1 MRTLFFDC
9 FAGASGNMV
18 LGALIAAGVKSADIE
33 SGLAKLNVEG
43 ISLETTNVDRS
54 GISAIH
60 VGVNAPDSKKHR
72 HLHHIEAI
80 INESQLSTSVKTRA
94 LKIFGRLAVAEAAV
108 HGIEVQKVHFH
119 EVGALDAIADVVGAC
134 IGFEILGIESFRS
147 SAMNTGCGFVSIE
160 HGTYPVPPPAVVE
173 LLKNVPIY
181 SNGVEGELV
190 TPTGAAIISTVC
202 DSYGPLPNLTLEA
215 TGYGAGTRTYERFPN
230 ALRIFIGEVS
240 ENGISAEASDSD
252 EIVVL
257 ETNIDDASPQV
268 LGFVM
273 ERLLDHGALDC
284 WFTPIQMKKNRPAV
298 MLSVLCIVEDVETL
312 SSVIFAET
320 TTLGVRR
327 KIWKRET
334 LSRENISVST
344 KFGAVDVKAA
354 TIDDKIVNVMPEY
367 EQVKAAA
374 MRAGVPFR
382 VVRDE
387 TLAAFENG
395 VVDRIQN

>member
-33 SGLAKLNVEG
+33 AGLAKLNVEG
-43 ISLETTNVDRS
+43 ISLETANVDRS
-54 GISAIH
+54 GISAVH
-60 VGVNAPDSKKHR
+60 VEVKAPDSKKHR
-72 HLHHIEAI
+72 HIHDIEAI
-80 INESQLSTSVKTRA
+80 INESQLSMPVKERA
-94 LKIFGRLAVAEAAV
+94 LQIFDRLAEAEAAV
-108 HGIEVQKVHFH
+108 HGIDVQKVHFH

-147 SAMNTGCGFVSIE
+147 SAMNVGCGFVSIE

-173 LLKNVPIY
+173 LLKKVPIY

-202 DSYGPLPNLTLEA
+202 DSYGPLPKLTLEA
-215 TGYGAGTRTYERFPN
+215 TGYGAGTRTYEGFPN
-230 ALRIFIGEVS
+230 ALRIMIGEVS
-240 ENGISAEASDSD
+240 GDSRLDENSDND

-298 MLSVLCIVEDVETL
+298 MLSVLCGVDDFEKL
-312 SSVIFAET
+312 SSLIFIET

-334 LSRENISVST
+334 LARENLSVST
-344 KFGAVDVKAA
+344 RFGSVDVKAA
-354 TIDDKIVNVMPEY
+354 TIDDRIVNVMPEY
-367 EQVKAAA
+367 EHVKAAA

-387 TLAAFENG
+387 ALAAFENG
-395 VVDRIQN
+395 DVDQIQK